1 MLSGGT
7 AKVDCVVGWLQRGS
21 PMLSGGG
28 VTGSDGP
35 AGVGGKAAGAHVLPD
50 VPHRLLP
57 GLLRGHSIQ

>member
-1 MLSGGT
+1 MPSGGT
-7 AKVDCVVGWLQRGS
+7 AIVDCVVWLQHGS

-35 AGVGGKAAGAHVLPD
+35 AGVSGKAAGAHVLPD
-50 VPHRLLP
+50 IPHRLLP